1 MHITVLG
8 ATGKTGRV
16 FVERLA
22 ADGHALVAVGRSLE
36 RLEQCTPDARH
47 AVADLARPETLTP
60 ALAGAEVVVSLA
72 HAGHAA
78 TVLAALP
85 GSCRR
90 VVLTGSVRRHSR
102 LPDPAAEAVRAG
114 AAAFRDFQSRSA
126 VEAVWLDPSMIYGAP
141 EDRGVGRI
149 LRLMRRWPGW
159 LPMVLPLPD
168 GGRRTVQ
175 PVFIDDMVE
184 ALAAALSRA
193 EAPGGPIVVAGP
205 APMTYAAM
213 VRACAR
219 ALGRR
224 VAIAPLPAPLLAAMA
239 RLGSALGRPLPVSAA
254 ELMRASEDKAF
265 EVADLRRRLG
275 VEPRSFAEG
284 LRLTI
289 ARSAR

>member
-1 MHITVLG
+1 MRVSVQG
-8 ATGKTGRV
+8 ATSKTGLLLIRQ
-16 FVERLA
+16 LT
-22 ADGHALVAVGRSLE
+22 DGGHDVVAVGRDQG
-36 RLEQCTPDARH
+36 RLRKRVPNARH

-60 ALAGAEVVVSLA
+60 ALSGAEVVVSLV

-78 TVLAALP
+78 TVLEALP

-114 AAAFRDFQSRSA
+114 AAAFRDFQSRSD

-141 EDRGVGRI
+141 EERGVGRI
-149 LRLMRRWPGW
+149 LRLMLRWPGW

-175 PVFIDDMVE
+175 PVFVDDMVE
-184 ALAAALSRA
+184 ALAAAVSRT
-193 EAPGGPIVVAGP
+193 EAPGEPIVVAGP

-219 ALGRR
+219 AVGRR
-224 VAIAPLPAPLLAAMA
+224 VAIAPLPAPLLAAIA

-254 ELMRASEDKAF
+254 ELMRAGEDKAF

-284 LRLTI
+284 LRLTS
-289 ARSAR
+289 ARSAG